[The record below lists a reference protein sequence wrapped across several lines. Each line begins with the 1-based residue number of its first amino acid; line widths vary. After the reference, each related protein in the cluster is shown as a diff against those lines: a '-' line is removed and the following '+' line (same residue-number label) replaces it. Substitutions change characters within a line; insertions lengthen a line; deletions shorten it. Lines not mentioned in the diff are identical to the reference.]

1 MISKLLAIASAS
13 VLMAAGTAWAQ
24 SSTVERTPGH
34 MMQAPQA
41 KNTRPGAS
49 AFAPGHLKRTSKS
62 KSHSASKF
70 TPSHRTTPTTT
81 GMRTR

>member
-1 MISKLLAIASAS
+1 MVSKLLAIASAS
-13 VLMAAGTAWAQ
+13 VLITAGTAWAQ
-24 SSTVERTPGH
+24 SSTVKRTPGH

-49 AFAPGHLKRTSKS
+49 EFAPGHLKRTG

-70 TPSHRTTPTTT
+70 TPSHRTTTTTT